1 MDTMLKSYFS
11 FMKLLQLTV
20 GALALLLLG
29 GCSYYSV
36 NFSLTNDN
44 FKARGKSIAVI
55 SGTREQQN
63 VEIASQVTDALRK
76 KSRYQVLAQQQV
88 AQSLPG
94 YPQNIKGP
102 YKSAYFQID
111 TDWELG
117 DRKRI
122 AEVQRALGV
131 DYLYVIW
138 APIAISS
145 NGSTVY
151 RVPAVAQ
158 LFDQAGTKVVAQT
171 EISLFWGGEASPYF
185 KEGNNEIALQ
195 LAEKTGMANGAKK

>member
-1 MDTMLKSYFS
+1 MLRTYFS
-11 FMKLLQLTV
+11 FLKLLQMMV
-20 GALALLLLG
+20 GASTLLLLS

-63 VEIASQVTDALRK
+63 VEIVSQVSDALRK
-76 KSRYQVLAQQQV
+76 TSRYQVVAQQQV
-88 AQSLPG
+88 AQALPG

-102 YKSAYFQID
+102 YKSAYFHID
-111 TDWELG
+111 TDWDMS
-117 DRKRI
+117 DRKKI

-145 NGSTVY
+145 NGSPVY
-151 RVPAVAQ
+151 RVQAVAQ
-158 LFDQAGTKVVAQT
+158 LFEQATAKVVAQT
-171 EISLFWGGEASPYF
+171 EIALLWGGEAGQYF

-195 LAEKTGMANGAKK
+195 LAEKTGMATGRKK